1 MSQNETAPAARLT
14 AELGHLAETYGL
26 PSLVV
31 ADQAGLLVA
40 AADGAAEVDE
50 VAALSALRA
59 VGDGRRPEV
68 ASGRVKA
75 REIPVGGEVLVVGAL
90 GDTNVC
96 AAVFDRAERAVKG
109 LVN

>member
-31 ADQAGLLVA
+31 ADSAGLLVA

-59 VGDGRRPEV
+59 VGDTRRPEV

-75 REIPVGGEVLVVGAL
+75 REVQVQGEVLVVGAL

-96 AAVFDRAERAVKG
+96 AAVFDRAERAVRG
-109 LVN
+109 LVT